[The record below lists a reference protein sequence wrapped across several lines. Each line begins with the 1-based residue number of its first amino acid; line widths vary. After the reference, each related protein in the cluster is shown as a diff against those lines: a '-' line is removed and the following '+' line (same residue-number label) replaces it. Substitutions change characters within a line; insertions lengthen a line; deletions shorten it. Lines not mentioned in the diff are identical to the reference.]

1 VIERVG
7 EDQAVRHQARQRRYA
22 GFICNIARGEDQ
34 RGVLAVQVGE
44 LALELHQ
51 RMVVAGDIARAAG
64 AGAHSGRGLDHGADD
79 FRMLAHAEIVVGAPD
94 DDGFRSLRRMPHCMR
109 KAPGDALQISEYPV
123 APFGMEPR
131 QRSGEIAVV
140 INVRAIIGVGHWQ
153 SCPAVGRPEYWSYLG
168 RVLEAFQG
176 VCRGQYRRT
185 WRLALHKNPQFDRG
199 GTCSRNAEVEAAA
212 LRREH
217 PCDTV
222 QTRGC

>member
-1 VIERVG
+1 MRPSCGRVNAG
-7 EDQAVRHQARQRRYA
+7 EAPIDLSTEGGFSNLARFLVVTLNR
-22 GFICNIARGEDQ
+22 CRG
-34 RGVLAVQVGE
+34 
-44 LALELHQ
+44 
-51 RMVVAGDIARAAG
+51 AADSQKG
-64 AGAHSGRGLDHGADD
+64 AGARTVTGRSLEHQ
-79 FRMLAHAEIVVGAPD
+79 MTTV
-94 DDGFRSLRRMPHCMR
+94 FRSLRRMPHCMR

-185 WRLALHKNPQFDRG
+185 WRLALHKIPNSIG
-199 GTCSRNAEVEAAA
+199 AEHAQE
-212 LRREH
+212 
-217 PCDTV
+217 T
-222 QTRGC
+222 QK

>member
-1 VIERVG
+1 MRRIGQSLIARDSG
-7 EDQAVRHQARQRRYA
+7 YAAVLRARQCRR
-22 GFICNIARGEDQ
+22 GPDRSLHRRRVTRIWRDFWSSLLIA
-34 RGVLAVQVGE
+34 
-44 LALELHQ
+44 
-51 RMVVAGDIARAAG
+51 VAARRIAKKGQDAPDRD
-64 AGAHSGRGLDHGADD
+64 RPQL
-79 FRMLAHAEIVVGAPD
+79 GAPD

-199 GTCSRNAEVEAAA
+199 GTCSRNAEVDAAA
-212 LRREH
+212 
-217 PCDTV
+217 
-222 QTRGC
+222 